1 MEHIGKVLYSEVMMD
16 RVGLI
21 FIILAFT
28 CGSSQSFLFT
38 KDKVDCLMSQW
49 GEWSE
54 VFGFGARSK
63 ERVILRYPDNGGK
76 PCPNDTEITERT
88 CKLHAFVIIRSLG

>member
-1 MEHIGKVLYSEVMMD
+1 MMD

-76 PCPNDTEITERT
+76 PCPNDTEIMERT